1 MWGIAAPP
9 EIKTDRTTHSTT
21 NPLARATSRYIVGG
35 TADWRTDLY
44 STCAEPVSH
53 KESISII
60 HAADRKFTPELK
72 SYSPS
77 AGMPAYDVIRQKIM
91 DEYTTFG
98 VSPSNVWLQSF
109 VEEDVI
115 YWIENGGDFG
125 HQAVFLDNEYSDGT
139 SGGKMDRFAEI
150 KAKGVKILAPPM
162 QMLVKV
168 EGSGYAPSNYA
179 VQAKAHG
186 FHLITWTL
194 ERSGPLASG
203 GGWYYGTS
211 NDYTTNDG
219 DMLELTHTLASKV
232 GVLGLFSDWPATTTF
247 YANCMMKS
255 LSPEGSSCDPLAPA
269 CALGTTCKRVPERS
283 HRSLLFASTPH
294 LDCKASTYVCM

>member
-1 MWGIAAPP
+1 M
-9 EIKTDRTTHSTT
+9 
-21 NPLARATSRYIVGG
+21 
-35 TADWRTDLY
+35 DWRTDLY

-53 KESISII
+53 KEYISII
-60 HAADRKFTPELK
+60 HAANRKYTPELK
-72 SYSPS
+72 PYTQHM
-77 AGMPAYDVIRQKIM
+77 GMPAYDAIRQKVM
-91 DEYTTFG
+91 NEYTTFG
-98 VSPSNVWLQSF
+98 VSPSIVWLQSF

-115 YWIENGGDFG
+115 YWTEKGGDFG

-168 EGSGYAPSNYA
+168 EGSGYVPSNYA

-211 NDYTTNDG
+211 NDYTMKDG

-269 CALGTTCKRVPERS
+269 CALGTTCKGVPERPQRA
-283 HRSLLFASTPH
+283 HRSLLFASTP
-294 LDCKASTYVCM
+294 DCKASTYVCM